1 MSLVN
6 PAVVV
11 EPATGVRVR
20 ERSGVQGHPV
30 VGALSPSR
38 ASDFLQCPLLYRFRT
53 IDRLPERPA
62 RAAFRGTLVHEILD
76 RLFDVRADQRDLPT
90 AVALAPD
97 ALSDLL
103 ACTPDVAFALVE
115 DVDWPGEAPPIPDA
129 ALQRLLGEAESLLS
143 TYFGM
148 EDPRRVEAVQRE
160 SLIETQLEPGFILR
174 GYVDRLDEADGD
186 LRVVDYKTGRSPG
199 PQWEQSALFQMR
211 FYALIVHLAT
221 GRLPDR
227 LQLIYLGNGEVL
239 TYRPDAEDVRRFERK
254 LRALWLAITRAAD
267 SGDWRPNR
275 SAKCRWCSHHA
286 LCPAFGGTPP
296 PLPDQP
302 ARSSSITVGQ

>member
-1 MSLVN
+1 MN
-6 PAVVV
+6 PAVIE
-11 EPATGVRVR
+11 EPATRIRPR
-20 ERSGVQGHPV
+20 ERSGLQGHPI

-62 RAAFRGTLVHEILD
+62 RAAFRGTLVHEVLD
-76 RLFDVRADQRDLPT
+76 RLFDVPATQRALPT
-90 AVALAPD
+90 AVALAPP
-97 ALSDLL
+97 ALQELL
-103 ACTPDVAFALVE
+103 ISTPDAAFALVA
-115 DVDWPGEAPPIPDA
+115 DADWPGEAPPIPDS
-129 ALQRLLGEAESLLS
+129 ALQLLLGEAESLLG

-148 EDPRRVEAVQRE
+148 EDPRQVEALQRE
-160 SLIETQLEPGFILR
+160 SLVETELEPGFILR

-211 FYALIVHLAT
+211 FYALIVHLAL

-227 LQLIYLGNGEVL
+227 LQLVYLGNGEVL

-254 LRALWLAITRAAD
+254 LRALWQAITRAAD
-267 SGDWRPNR
+267 TGDWRANR
-275 SAKCRWCSHHA
+275 SAKCRWCSHQG

-302 ARSSSITVGQ
+302 AGPTSITVVQ